1 MSGKK
6 DDSKKPAKAQ
16 APAPA
21 PAAAAPAPAPAPAK
35 AGELPAGFFDD
46 KNADLKA
53 RGVDPE
59 KAKAESEAKAWAEFS
74 EFAGGVARDELCGNQ
89 PVG

>member
-1 MSGKK
+1 MTFALLNYTNPG
-6 DDSKKPAKAQ
+6 
-16 APAPA
+16 
-21 PAAAAPAPAPAPAK
+21 
-35 AGELPAGFFDD
+35 PAGFFDD